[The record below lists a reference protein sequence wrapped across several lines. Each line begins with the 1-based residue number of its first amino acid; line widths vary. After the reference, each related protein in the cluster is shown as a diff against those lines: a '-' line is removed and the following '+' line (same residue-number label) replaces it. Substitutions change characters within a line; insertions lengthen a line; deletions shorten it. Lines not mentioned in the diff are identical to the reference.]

1 MPEIKKMKLD
11 LLGELKFVGRNERG
25 NTVFFD
31 VPIEKGGQGTA
42 PSPME
47 TLLACLAAC
56 SSIDIVLILKKKR
69 QNFTGLSVEV
79 TGIRRDEDPK
89 IYTEINLKYVVKGRG
104 LDEKAVESAIKL
116 SHEKYCSVGG
126 MLREAAKILTSY
138 EIIEE

>member
-1 MPEIKKMKLD
+1 MPEIKKMELD
-11 LLGELKFVGRNERG
+11 WLGELKFVGKNQRG

-56 SSIDIVLILKKKR
+56 SSIDVVLILRRKR
-69 QNFTGLSVEV
+69 QNVTGLSVEV

-89 IYTEINLKYVVKGRG
+89 IYTDINLKYVVKGCG

-126 MLREAAKILTSY
+126 MLREAAKISTYY
-138 EIIEE
+138 EIINE

>member
-11 LLGELKFVGRNERG
+11 WLGELKFVGRNERG

-56 SSIDIVLILKKKR
+56 SSIDVVLILKKKR
-69 QNFTGLSVEV
+69 QNVTGLSVEV

>member
-1 MPEIKKMKLD
+1 MIEIKKMKLD
-11 LLGELKFVGRNERG
+11 WLGELKFVGRNERG

-31 VPIEKGGQGTA
+31 VPIEKGGQGTT

-56 SSIDIVLILKKKR
+56 SSIDVVLILKKKR
-69 QNFTGLSVEV
+69 QNVTGLSVEV